1 MRHFIPIALLSALI
15 SGCWSESGVGP
26 LADGGEEVPLLA
38 GYINE
43 DDYLSLLDSR
53 FTNVR
58 VPIELGYRGERRQGT
73 IEAAGA
79 GTRYYPQWSYRIRLD
94 DAGVIEGE
102 LNDFNV
108 SAQVTDRSLMR
119 NALASELFRLAG
131 FPVFTATYSR
141 LAINGRDHGL
151 HLIIERID
159 TGFFHRRGIPVEELV
174 KVGFGSSFSFN
185 VPNNPVRTFEKRIP
199 EDNNLNNLVDLIHAL
214 DTIPDDRIVQDLPRY
229 LNYDQYLL
237 YHAISSVIKGP
248 DNFRNNFYFYKT
260 EPAGAYQILPWD
272 FDLTFNSR
280 ADIGF
285 YGDNE
290 IIWKLLRNDSCFA
303 RYKAILQNVVENL
316 FTEDRLFPIID
327 SLSTHVSTAYSISPY
342 HGGIGYSLQEEGEKL
357 KQFIR
362 ERREELLRDLPNFI
376 D

>member
-1 MRHFIPIALLSALI
+1 MRQFIPIIVLVVLL

-26 LADGGEEVPLLA
+26 LADGGDAVPLLA

-58 VPIELGYRGERRQGT
+58 VPIEFSYRGQRKEGT

-119 NALASELFRLAG
+119 NALTSELFRQAG
-131 FPVFTATYSR
+131 FPVFTAGFSR
-141 LAINGRDHGL
+141 VAINGRDQGL

-159 TGFFHRRGIPVEELV
+159 TGFFRRRGIPVEELV
-174 KVGFGSSFSFN
+174 KVGFSSSFSFN

-199 EDNNLNNLVDLIHAL
+199 EDNNLNNLVELIHAL
-214 DTIPDDRIVQDLPRY
+214 DTIPDDRILHDLPRY

-248 DNFRNNFYFYKT
+248 DNFRNNFYLYT
-260 EPAGAYQILPWD
+260 TAPAGAYQILPWD
-272 FDLTFNSR
+272 FDLTFNVR

-290 IIWKLLRNDSCFA
+290 IIRKLLRNDSCFA
-303 RYKAILQNVVENL
+303 RYKSIVQNVVDNL
-316 FTEDRLFPIID
+316 FTEERLFPIID
-327 SLSTHVSTAYSISPY
+327 SLSIQLSTAYSISPY